1 MFTTA
6 GDAFLTASLNELEII
21 FSEDLI
27 SGKFLLF
34 LKVRVEI
41 NRPNRVPMKIA
52 PRRGKYFLL
61 FKKFTFKE

>member
-1 MFTTA
+1 MPSLA
-6 GDAFLTASLNELEII
+6 ASVATNTRV
-21 FSEDLI
+21 
-27 SGKFLLF
+27 FLLF

-41 NRPNRVPMKIA
+41 NRPNRVPMRIA